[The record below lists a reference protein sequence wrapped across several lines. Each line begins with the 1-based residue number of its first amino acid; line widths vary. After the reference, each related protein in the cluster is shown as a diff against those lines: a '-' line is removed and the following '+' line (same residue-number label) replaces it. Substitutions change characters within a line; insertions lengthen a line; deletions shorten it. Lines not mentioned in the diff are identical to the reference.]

1 MKLFRPKMPAIPE
14 TPKAPTVDDAIQA
27 EEDIARLRKRRGLA
41 STFLVGQRQRTSAAA
56 ASLMGTGSGTS
67 LGSSGSGGGSGGSTG
82 GGGSGRPAAY

>member
-27 EEDIARLRKRRGLA
+27 EEDIARLRRRRGLA
-41 STFLVGQRQRTSAAA
+41 STFLVGRRQRTSAAA

-67 LGSSGSGGGSGGSTG
+67 LGSSSGGGG
-82 GGGSGRPAAY
+82 GGGPGRSAVY

>member
-14 TPKAPTVDDAIQA
+14 TPKAPTVDDAVQA

-67 LGSSGSGGGSGGSTG
+67 LGSSSGGSSGGGGGGGTG
-82 GGGSGRPAAY
+82 GGRAAY

>member
-1 MKLFRPKMPAIPE
+1 MKLLRPKMPAIPE

-67 LGSSGSGGGSGGSTG
+67 LGSSGGGSSGGGGGGGTG
-82 GGGSGRPAAY
+82 GGRAAY

>member
-14 TPKAPTVDDAIQA
+14 TPKAPTVDDAVQA
-27 EEDIARLRKRRGLA
+27 EEDIARLRRRRGLA

-67 LGSSGSGGGSGGSTG
+67 LGSSSGGGGGGGTG
-82 GGGSGRPAAY
+82 GGRAAY

>member
-1 MKLFRPKMPAIPE
+1 MNMFRPKMPAIPE
-14 TPKAPTVDDAIQA
+14 TPKAPTVDDAVQV

-67 LGSSGSGGGSGGSTG
+67 LGSSGSGSGGGGGGGTG
-82 GGGSGRPAAY
+82 GGRAAY